1 MKEKPDYANWVP
13 VKLLILSAGAGAAF
27 AILAIL
33 CRLFGRSA
41 FFTAVLVFFALLSV
55 ICFAVCGY
63 MSYARKLL
71 TYDSGVQ
78 SNVLE
83 DVLGHLIWDGRGK
96 LLDIGCGSGAMV
108 VKAAKRFPEA
118 HVTGVDYWG
127 FGWDYSQRLCEN
139 NAIIENVDD
148 RVFFRKG
155 DAANLDFPDASFD
168 AAVSNM
174 VFHEVRS
181 QPDKAALITEALRVV
196 KPGGV
201 FSFSDIF
208 FAKSYYKDID
218 HLIAELSKQVK
229 EIHFLDPRGDKTIP
243 KLLRTPLMLGN
254 RGLIYG
260 RK

>member
-13 VKLLILSAGAGAAF
+13 AKLLVLSGGTGGAF

-33 CRLFGRSA
+33 CHLFGGGA
-41 FFTAVLVFFALLSV
+41 FFTLAGAIFALLAV
-55 ICFAVCGY
+55 VCFAFCGY

-71 TYDSGVQ
+71 AYDGGVQ
-78 SNVLE
+78 DNVLE
-83 DVLGHLIWDGRGK
+83 DVLERLAWDGRGK

-108 VKAAKRFPEA
+108 IKAAKRFPEA
-118 HVTGVDYWG
+118 WITGIDYWG
-127 FGWDYSQRLCEN
+127 FGWDYSQQLCEN
-139 NAIIENVDD
+139 NARIENVDN
-148 RVFFRKG
+148 RVLFQKG
-155 DAANLDFPDASFD
+155 DAANLDFPDSSFD

-181 QPDKAALITEALRVV
+181 QPDKVALITEALRVV
-196 KPGGV
+196 KPGGG

-208 FAKSYYKDID
+208 FAKSCYKDID
-218 HLIAELSKQVK
+218 YLIAELSKQVQ
-229 EIHFLDPRGDKTIP
+229 EIHFIDPRRDETIP
-243 KLLRTPLMLGN
+243 KWLRTPMVLGN